1 MLAIVLTACG
11 APVAGGDAEPDA
23 GLGNEDSAAGDA
35 ASDAAPTAEAGI
47 DGAPLDA
54 EPRDGGIVDSALID
68 VGVVD
73 ADPPPP
79 DAAALPLA
87 PITLEAAFS
96 RTRIMP
102 PGRDSDAHD
111 FLPAS
116 AREALLGS
124 IRALGAGDLSLA
136 LMEAGRASYS
146 LWDAGGS
153 VALFAPPSGSGRP
166 VIALRLGVAL
176 ELLVE
181 IPHPWFEARV
191 RDQGLDLFT
200 GLSARAL
207 TVSGAHRCAARAT
220 SPCSGTTSVCDSS
233 RAPFRVTDVA
243 HHHDTTFH
251 DVHVELA
258 GAYPTSV
265 GISVHGM
272 SGSGVSISDGTRGM
286 VSESSLVARFFRELR
301 RRMPDERITSCT
313 SFMGA
318 VVETRLCGTTNI
330 QGRQLNGASP
340 ECTTAAT
347 TASGRFIH
355 IEQSLAVR
363 GMDGVLRE
371 ALRSVL

>member
-1 MLAIVLTACG
+1 MTS
-11 APVAGGDAEPDA
+11 GDAEPDA
-23 GLGNEDSAAGDA
+23 GFGNEDSAAADA
-35 ASDAAPTAEAGI
+35 TSDAAPTAEAGN
-47 DGAPLDA
+47 DAALLDA
-54 EPRDGGIVDSALID
+54 EPEDGGIVDA
-68 VGVVD
+68 D
-73 ADPPPP
+73 APPP

-87 PITLEAAFS
+87 PITLEEALS
-96 RTRIMP
+96 QTRIMP

-111 FLPAS
+111 FLSAS
-116 AREALLGS
+116 AREALLFS
-124 IRALGAGDLSLA
+124 IRALEAGDLSLA

-153 VALFAPPSGSGRP
+153 VALFAPPPGSGRP

-176 ELLVE
+176 ELVVE

-207 TVSGAHRCAARAT
+207 IVSGAHRCAARAT

-243 HHHDTTFH
+243 HHHETTFH

-258 GAYPTSV
+258 GAHPTSV

-272 SGSGVSISDGTRGM
+272 SASGVSISDGTRGM
-286 VSESSLVARFFRELR
+286 AGESSLVARLFRELR

-313 SFMGA
+313 SFVGA
-318 VVETRLCGTTNI
+318 VVEARLCGTTNV

-340 ECTTAAT
+340 ACTTAAT
-347 TASGRFIH
+347 TATGRFIH